1 MYLKAFSIYMKHITI
16 ILLTIIFH
24 LVMSGFTNAEELV
37 ELQTRPG
44 VTQKF
49 ILIKPNN
56 PMLSVILFAGGQ
68 GNLELSSDYAGKPVI
83 GWGKGNFLV
92 RSRDLFASH
101 GFMVAVVDA
110 PSDHKEEDGM
120 LYGFRSSQEH
130 VTDIEHV
137 IGYLKKQA
145 NIPVWLIGTS
155 RGTES
160 AAHIAIHTEKK
171 INGLV
176 LTSSMAEENDKGTT
190 VTNMAIDRITIPTL
204 VVANEDDDCWL
215 TPPSGAKEIARLLVN
230 SPKVEVIY
238 FSGGDESIS
247 KNPCRALT
255 HHGYLGI
262 EEQVVSA
269 IAKWI
274 KKIEN
279 F

>member
-1 MYLKAFSIYMKHITI
+1 MYLKAFIIYIKYIKI

-24 LVMSGFTNAEELV
+24 LLSPGFANAEELI
-37 ELQTRPG
+37 EFQTRPE

-49 ILIKPNN
+49 ILIKPDK
-56 PMLSVILFAGGQ
+56 PILSVILFAGGN
-68 GNLELSSDYAGKPVI
+68 GNLELSIDSSKELVI

-137 IGYLKKQA
+137 IDYLKKQA

-160 AAHIAIHTEKK
+160 ATHIAINTVKE

-176 LTSSMAEENDKGTT
+176 LSSSMAEENDKGTP

-204 VVANEDDDCWL
+204 VVANEEDDCWL
-215 TPPSGAKEIARLLVN
+215 TPPSGAKEIARLLIN

-238 FSGGDESIS
+238 FSGGDEPIS
-247 KNPCRALT
+247 KNPCRSFT
-255 HHGYLGI
+255 YHGFLGI
-262 EEQVVSA
+262 EGQVVST
-269 IAKWI
+269 IANWM
-274 KKIEN
+274 KKY
-279 F
+279 